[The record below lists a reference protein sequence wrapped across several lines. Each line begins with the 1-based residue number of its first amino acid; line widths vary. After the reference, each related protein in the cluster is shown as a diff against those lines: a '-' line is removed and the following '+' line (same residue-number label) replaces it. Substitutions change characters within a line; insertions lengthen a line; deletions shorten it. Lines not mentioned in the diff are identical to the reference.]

1 MLGDRIAEL
10 TTTETGRRV
19 LATVGGLHPA
29 LEVSMTGTGHLLG
42 THVREFITYGS
53 ELRPDGSLFGE
64 GQGVG
69 MSATGEAYS
78 WHGSGI
84 GHFTGGGTVSW
95 RGTIYFESAAD
106 AFLHLNDLI
115 GVFEF
120 DSDSRG
126 AGTVALYEWK

>member
-19 LATVGGLHPA
+19 LATVEGLHPA
-29 LEVSMTGTGHLLG
+29 VEVSMTGTGQVLG
-42 THVREFITYGS
+42 TPVREFATYES

-69 MSATGEAYS
+69 MSEKGEAYS

-84 GHFTGGGTVSW
+84 GHFTGGGAVSW
-95 RGTIYFESAAD
+95 RGTIFFESSAD
-106 AFLHLNDLI
+106 TFLRLNDVVAL
-115 GVFEF
+115 FEF
-120 DSDSRG
+120 DNDPQGSGR
-126 AGTVALYEWK
+126 AVLYEWK

>member
-19 LATVGGLHPA
+19 LPTVGGPA
-29 LEVSMTGTGHLLG
+29 LEVSMTGTGQLLG
-42 THVREFITYGS
+42 HQVREFASYES

-69 MSATGEAYS
+69 MTDKGETYS

-84 GHFTGGGTVSW
+84 GHFTEGGAVSW
-95 RGTIYFESAAD
+95 RGSIYFESTAD
-106 AFLHLNDLI
+106 AFLRLNDLV
-115 GVFEF
+115 GLFEF
-120 DSDSRG
+120 DNDPQG
-126 AGTVALYEWK
+126 NGKAVLFEWK